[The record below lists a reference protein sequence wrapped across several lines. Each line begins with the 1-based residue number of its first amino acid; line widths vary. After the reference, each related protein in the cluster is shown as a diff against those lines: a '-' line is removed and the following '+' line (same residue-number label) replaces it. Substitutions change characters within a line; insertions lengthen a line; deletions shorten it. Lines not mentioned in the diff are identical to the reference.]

1 MIPVFYSKTFECFSL
16 NFERYLVFHK
26 KLPLDFSNF
35 SIAMIVAKNRSR
47 VVSKFLGSGH
57 IQKSAL
63 FLQHSQISFVGER
76 YQEFFHS
83 LKFACVLIT

>member
-1 MIPVFYSKTFECFSL
+1 MG
-16 NFERYLVFHK
+16 
-26 KLPLDFSNF
+26 
-35 SIAMIVAKNRSR
+35 VAKIAAGD
-47 VVSKFLGSGH
+47 VPKFLGKRH
-57 IQKSAL
+57 TQKSAL